1 MRQGDI
7 GTQQS
12 KKMYKSFVVLGFF
25 LYPQKNNLVASLY
38 KHIKKPL
45 TKQNMSARL
54 LIGGGVVCILFWFSL
69 RRYLHIPKYIC
80 LSEKNF
86 DQIL

>member
-1 MRQGDI
+1 
-7 GTQQS
+7 
-12 KKMYKSFVVLGFF
+12 MYKSFVVLGLF

-54 LIGGGVVCILFWFSL
+54 LIGGGAVCVLVCFPL
-69 RRYLHIPKYIC
+69 LHYLHILKYIC
-80 LSEKNF
+80 LSENNC